1 MAGELTASAKPNGAR
16 LRLVAGILAGL
27 LLPLFAAEYY
37 VRLKPPHD
45 LEPYLGDFG
54 KAGIYRPDPIL
65 RVDYRSIDDY
75 TPFEAPRL
83 ADLKPLNTEQ
93 PTWLFFGN
101 SFAGGLSGSAR
112 AQLRSHRVLFFRE
125 VKDEL
130 HMRIAQLRLLLENG
144 LKPERV
150 FFTIIPIE
158 VARYVIRPLDWV
170 YVNRQGAISSKY
182 NSPGEPINTV
192 LEQSWLARLA
202 WVRSKLHLADPTY
215 RMSRITES
223 VPATAI
229 EDFRT
234 LFNALGEVSRKHG
247 VPVTVVTLPD
257 RRQIL
262 GESSFALQEQLS
274 ALIKSARLDK
284 FDPSEVF
291 LAYSDK
297 RAIFLP
303 DWHYTPIGSKLLLE
317 ALLKHLA
324 RPESVAA
331 QGGSAR

>member
-1 MAGELTASAKPNGAR
+1 MAGESTASAKPNGER
-16 LRLVAGILAGL
+16 LRLAAGILAGL

-37 VRLKPPHD
+37 VHLKPPQD
-45 LEPYLGDFG
+45 LEPYLGD
-54 KAGIYRPDPIL
+54 AAPSGIYRPDPVL
-65 RVDYRSIDDY
+65 RVDYKSIDDY

-83 ADLKPLNTEQ
+83 ADLKPLNVEQ
-93 PTWLFFGN
+93 STWLFFGN
-101 SFAGGLSGSAR
+101 SFARGLSASVR
-112 AQLRSHRVLFFRE
+112 ERLPSHRILFFRE
-125 VKDEL
+125 AKDEL
-130 HMRIAQLRLLLENG
+130 HMRIAQLRLLLESG

-158 VARYVIRPLDWV
+158 VARYVIRPLKWV

-182 NSPGEPINTV
+182 NLPGEPINTV

-202 WVRSKLHLADPTY
+202 WVRSKLHLADPTF
-215 RMSRITES
+215 RMSRITEA

-234 LFNALGEVSRKHG
+234 MFNALGEVSRKHG
-247 VPVTVVTLPD
+247 VPVTIVTLPD

-284 FDPSEVF
+284 FDPSEDF

-303 DWHYTPIGSKLLLE
+303 DWHYTPIGDKLLLD
-317 ALLKHLA
+317 ALLKNLA

-331 QGGSAR
+331 EGGPAR